1 MVQPAHDRTPANSTT
16 YFLRFSRIRDL
27 LPDSLMWAL
36 AVVESDVLLENRL
49 DLNPANQQ
57 KIVQRLSS
65 QGPEGRVEDWRK
77 AVQTM

>member
-1 MVQPAHDRTPANSTT
+1 
-16 YFLRFSRIRDL
+16 
-27 LPDSLMWAL
+27 MWSL
-36 AVVESDVLLENRL
+36 AVVESDVLLQNRL
-49 DLNPANQQ
+49 DLSPADQQ